1 MSSRAMS
8 ALQEG
13 RNKYRQAMGLAP
25 EEVKVATQLRHASR
39 GVQAETASQPGS
51 TNVNSSHLSSSLVM
65 VDDAGVPTAAV
76 DLRCAASLELSPLV
90 AGQRSASPSSSSA
103 SAVAQDARNGALSDS
118 NTNSAPPKARST
130 AAEALNTR
138 QHTGE
143 SSSSALE
150 RWREDDDAE
159 QEDWENMVMKDVRML
174 VGKQNVASSRSE
186 VLRPLQLAAAPEN
199 DVGRGDRVMVEVSQV
214 EGLPVATSLSA
225 PSGPDGSTEVEKRE
239 RGMGGAK
246 GASGP
251 TLIRPEDI
259 DVHSG
264 TFASKAAA
272 FLGLSRGDARATHPA
287 ASVSLSA
294 VEARRF
300 DDDDDD
306 EDLSLDVKKEGLH
319 SRIAREGSN
328 SPLPSPLVFSAEAL
342 ENEGGDLDD
351 PFAHGFED
359 VDFDDT
365 ATVASDVVSTAGQG
379 TRAQRQVL
387 MEAEMLRLCERLD
400 PDGEEEEQ
408 CEICGNLEQI
418 LRQEGALKHALILH
432 HQVIT
437 LLEMLDS
444 KSPPVIYKALR
455 VVHEAITERQRQ
467 PGRHTSA
474 DYTGVIGIIGPLVD
488 NMLTVG
494 LAHRLLATCSLPLHD
509 DDGMLLPVV
518 QQAAL
523 VLNSLCW
530 AGEAR
535 HVQMLVACQAI
546 PVLVGLLSA
555 QPPLNHVALDCI
567 WKVMNL
573 PPPTPKTDFC
583 HLLARCG
590 ATKPLVLLL
599 QRSFDES
606 RQRSQSLGGM
616 DSAVAGWVDLSEQY
630 AERVASILL
639 VFSQANKLVKADM
652 SRRQA
657 LEGMLY
663 VLETGNRALSR
674 ILSNAFVKL
683 LKTLRYLSGDT
694 AAMQPL
700 QEAGAVGKL
709 VQLLALKQGGAGG
722 DHELSQHGKGRFLAS
737 EVHSQAM
744 LALYNLCKLSKVRQE
759 QAAAHGIVPCL
770 QRTIFSKSNQAH
782 PLRQVLGPF
791 PSLSCAIP
799 GAILYSLLVSRDAA
813 HAVG

>member
-1 MSSRAMS
+1 MS

-90 AGQRSASPSSSSA
+90 AGQRSPSPSSSSA

-555 QPPLNHVALDCI
+555 QPPLENNPAV

-770 QRTIFSKSNQAH
+770 QRTIFSRSNQAH
-782 PLRQVLGPF
+782 PLRQVVGPF

>member
-1 MSSRAMS
+1 MS

-90 AGQRSASPSSSSA
+90 AGQRSPSPSSSSA
-103 SAVAQDARNGALSDS
+103 SAVAQDARNGAQSDS

-130 AAEALNTR
+130 AAEPLNTR

-143 SSSSALE
+143 SSLSALE

-300 DDDDDD
+300 DDEDDD
-306 EDLSLDVKKEGLH
+306 EDTLSLDVKKDGLH

-474 DYTGVIGIIGPLVD
+474 DYTGVIGIISPLVD

-722 DHELSQHGKGRFLAS
+722 DHESSQHGNSRFLAS

-770 QRTIFSKSNQAH
+770 QRTIFSRSNQAH